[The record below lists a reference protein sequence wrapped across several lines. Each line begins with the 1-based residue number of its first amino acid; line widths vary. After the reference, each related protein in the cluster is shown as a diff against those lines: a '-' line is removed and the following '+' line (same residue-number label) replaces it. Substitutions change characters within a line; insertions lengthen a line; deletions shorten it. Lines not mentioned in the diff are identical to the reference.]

1 MSQGSI
7 KFRLYIGVRQQG
19 RRRVGILKGQREL
32 NTSDGIGS
40 LTAKERRDLSVR
52 IQHWIDGANSPKKY
66 FHNFPSDSIC
76 PVCFVFKVGKRHR
89 FYGYLC
95 NPLPRTDRALQVCV
109 LCSHAIKDEWETD
122 PAEKKLVKRWSE
134 SSEAKAALAL
144 EFDDTPKEEKPK
156 NAKDRTPWKM

>member
-1 MSQGSI
+1 VPQGLI
-7 KFRLYIGVRQQG
+7 KFRLYTGVRQEG
-19 RRRVGILKGQREL
+19 RRRVGILEGHSEL

-40 LTAKERRDLSVR
+40 LTAKEQKDLLVR
-52 IQHWIDGANSPKKY
+52 IQRWVDGANGPKRY
-66 FHNFPSDSIC
+66 FHNFPGDSIC
-76 PVCFVFKVGKRHR
+76 PVCFVFKVGNHHR

-109 LCSHAIKDEWETD
+109 LCSHAIKNEWETD

-144 EFDDTPKEEKPK
+144 EFDDTSREKK
-156 NAKDRTPWKM
+156 SKDAKGKTPWKM